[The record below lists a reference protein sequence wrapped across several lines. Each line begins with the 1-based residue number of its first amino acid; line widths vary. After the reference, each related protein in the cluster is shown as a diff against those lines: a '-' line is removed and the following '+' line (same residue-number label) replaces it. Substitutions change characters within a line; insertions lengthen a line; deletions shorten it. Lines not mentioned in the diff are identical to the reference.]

1 MKNHDKYLTDFNV
14 IKQAIGQSKNNNQ
27 WIRNLF
33 LIMGIM
39 SSFLFVAQ
47 LIANLFILDYSLI
60 SIVSPLLKLSLY
72 FLSAVLLLRI
82 AYKAKRH
89 TNIFFRL
96 FISLFILASVI
107 LPIVFFYDQK
117 FFGIHSYG

>member
-89 TNIFFRL
+89 RISSFDYL
-96 FISLFILASVI
+96 FHCL
-107 LPIVFFYDQK
+107 Y
-117 FFGIHSYG
+117 